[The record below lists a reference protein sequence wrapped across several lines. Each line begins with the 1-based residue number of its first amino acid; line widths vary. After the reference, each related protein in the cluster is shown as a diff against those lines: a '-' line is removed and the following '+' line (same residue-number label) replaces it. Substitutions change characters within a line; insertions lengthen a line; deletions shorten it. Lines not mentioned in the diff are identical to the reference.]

1 MLFTS
6 LILKFRHLCYDKG
19 WIKSAPTEVP
29 SICVGNVAVGGT
41 GKTPLTELI
50 IRTLQE
56 DDIPDAEPVVREED
70 IQFDGLFANV
80 GLYDGTD
87 FGGHATSDKDPRH
100 IAVLSRGYGRKSKG
114 FQHVTVD
121 GTVEQFGDEP
131 LQIKRKFPSVT
142 VVVDE
147 NRTEGAARLANPQNG
162 EFPKADIII
171 LDDAYQHR
179 KVVPNKSIIL
189 TTFDNPFYKDHLMPW
204 GRLRDLRSR
213 VLKADM
219 IIVTKCPIGFND
231 WDREQIIR
239 RMGITN
245 FDYGTCTGVNAAGR
259 KQIILFSTILYD
271 TLQPVFPEGDPRYT
285 HSQSFILATG
295 IADDSALE
303 SHLSKTG
310 RMMGHYKFGDHHLFS
325 EGDIRQI
332 SRGIEKSVTSVVV
345 TTEKDAQRLR
355 DFEASDKSG
364 AVSKQMRIRMFY
376 APIRAM
382 ILTPLENN
390 IFKEFINNL

>member
-1 MLFTS
+1 MLIYS
-6 LILKFRHLCYDKG
+6 LILKIRHLCYDKG

-56 DDIPDAEPVVREED
+56 NDLPDAEPVVREED

-80 GLYDGTD
+80 GLYDGND
-87 FGGHATSDKDPRH
+87 FGGKTEVVEEPRH

-114 FQHVTVD
+114 FGHVVED
-121 GTVEQFGDEP
+121 GTVEMFGDEP
-131 LQIKRKFPSVT
+131 LQVKRKFPSVT

-147 NRTEGAARLANPQNG
+147 SRTEGADRLANPQNN
-162 EFPKADIII
+162 EFPKADVII
-171 LDDAYQHR
+171 LDDAFQHR
-179 KVVPNKSIIL
+179 KIIPSKSILL
-189 TTFDNPFYKDHLMPW
+189 TTFDNPFYSDHLMPF
-204 GRLRDLRSR
+204 GRLRDLKKRAMY
-213 VLKADM
+213 ADM

-231 WDREQIIR
+231 WDREQMIR

-245 FDYGTCTGVNAAGR
+245 FDYVTCTGVNRIGR

-310 RMMGHYKFGDHHLFS
+310 RMMDHFKFGDHHLFS
-325 EGDIRQI
+325 ESDIRQI
-332 SRGIEKSVTSVVV
+332 SRGVDKNITSVVV

-355 DFEASDKSG
+355 DFEKNDAKHVITES
-364 AVSKQMRIRMFY
+364 MRHRMFY

-382 ILTPLENN
+382 ILTPQEND
-390 IFKEFINNL
+390 IFKDFINNF